1 MFANFIGYHLTLVL
15 KEFFMFSNK
24 YIKTLELLKYIG
36 INN

>member
-15 KEFFMFSNK
+15 KELFMFLNK